1 MNYRPRQIEPILSDY
16 LNAFPVVGITG
27 PRQSGKS
34 TLLQQVLRD
43 AYTYV
48 TFDDIRQLALFEDDP
63 EKFMQMYHHRVI
75 FDEVQKAPGL
85 FNHIKL
91 AVDRDRN
98 TYGKFVLTGSSQFL
112 LMQNVADSLAGR
124 IGLLSLLPFDHKELP
139 EALYATATW
148 RGCYPEL
155 VMRHYRNADDWYASY
170 IETYLARDV
179 RDVAQIGNLRD
190 FRNLIQLLAANTA
203 QILNMSRLASD
214 LGVTM
219 PTIKRWIS
227 ILEMSYVIFLL
238 PPYFRNFG
246 KRVIKRPKIYFY
258 DTGLVSTLTGIR
270 TEEMYDRGPMA
281 GALFENYIL
290 SQVLKHH
297 KHTNRRC
304 EFYFYRTS
312 HGVEIDLVIDTG
324 QTRHFVEIKKTATFR
339 PRLIKTLNTLAS
351 QADTATLVYQ
361 GESLPD
367 YGNIRI
373 CNWSNYLNPKKE

>member
-75 FDEVQKAPGL
+75 FDEVQKAPAL

-91 AVDRDRN
+91 AVDRDRD

-139 EALYATATW
+139 KALCATAIW

-155 VMRHYRNADDWYASY
+155 ITRHYRNA
-170 IETYLARDV
+170 
-179 RDVAQIGNLRD
+179 
-190 FRNLIQLLAANTA
+190 
-203 QILNMSRLASD
+203 
-214 LGVTM
+214 
-219 PTIKRWIS
+219 
-227 ILEMSYVIFLL
+227 
-238 PPYFRNFG
+238 
-246 KRVIKRPKIYFY
+246 
-258 DTGLVSTLTGIR
+258 
-270 TEEMYDRGPMA
+270 
-281 GALFENYIL
+281 
-290 SQVLKHH
+290 
-297 KHTNRRC
+297 
-304 EFYFYRTS
+304 
-312 HGVEIDLVIDTG
+312 
-324 QTRHFVEIKKTATFR
+324 
-339 PRLIKTLNTLAS
+339 
-351 QADTATLVYQ
+351 
-361 GESLPD
+361 
-367 YGNIRI
+367 
-373 CNWSNYLNPKKE
+373 

>member
-1 MNYRPRQIEPILSDY
+1 
-16 LNAFPVVGITG
+16 
-27 PRQSGKS
+27 
-34 TLLQQVLRD
+34 
-43 AYTYV
+43 
-48 TFDDIRQLALFEDDP
+48 
-63 EKFMQMYHHRVI
+63 
-75 FDEVQKAPGL
+75 
-85 FNHIKL
+85 
-91 AVDRDRN
+91 
-98 TYGKFVLTGSSQFL
+98 
-112 LMQNVADSLAGR
+112 
-124 IGLLSLLPFDHKELP
+124 
-139 EALYATATW
+139 
-148 RGCYPEL
+148 
-155 VMRHYRNADDWYASY
+155 
-170 IETYLARDV
+170 
-179 RDVAQIGNLRD
+179 
-190 FRNLIQLLAANTA
+190 
-203 QILNMSRLASD
+203 MSRLASD

-258 DTGLVSTLTGIR
+258 DTGLVSALTGIR

-297 KHTNRRC
+297 KHTNRRS

-324 QTRHFVEIKKTATFR
+324 QTRHFVEIKKTSTFR
-339 PRLIKTLNTLAS
+339 PRLTKTLNTLAS

-367 YGNIRI
+367 YGNVRI
-373 CNWSNYLNPKKE
+373 CNWSNYLTHKKE

>member
-1 MNYRPRQIEPILSDY
+1 MYR
-16 LNAFPVVGITG
+16 
-27 PRQSGKS
+27 
-34 TLLQQVLRD
+34 
-43 AYTYV
+43 
-48 TFDDIRQLALFEDDP
+48 
-63 EKFMQMYHHRVI
+63 HRVI
-75 FDEVQKAPGL
+75 FDEVQKAPAL

-124 IGLLSLLPFDHKELP
+124 IGLLSLLPFDHRELP
-139 EALYATATW
+139 KALCETAIW

-155 VMRHYRNADDWYASY
+155 VTRHYRNADDWYASY

-203 QILNMSRLASD
+203 QFLNMSRLASD
-214 LGVTM
+214 LGVTI

-258 DTGLVSTLTGIR
+258 DTGLVSALTGIR

-290 SQVLKHH
+290 SQILKHH
-297 KHTNRRC
+297 KHTNQRA
-304 EFYFYRTS
+304 ELYFYRTS

-324 QTRHFVEIKKTATFR
+324 QTRHFVEIKKNRDLPTSPDKNTQHTRFSSRHSDTDLSGRITTRLQQYSHLQLVELPHPQKGVTSCQNNRTSSSSSATSSAQT
-339 PRLIKTLNTLAS
+339 P
-351 QADTATLVYQ
+351 
-361 GESLPD
+361 
-367 YGNIRI
+367 
-373 CNWSNYLNPKKE
+373 

>member
-1 MNYRPRQIEPILSDY
+1 
-16 LNAFPVVGITG
+16 
-27 PRQSGKS
+27 
-34 TLLQQVLRD
+34 
-43 AYTYV
+43 V

-63 EKFMQMYHHRVI
+63 EKFMQMYRHRVI
-75 FDEVQKAPGL
+75 FDEVQKAPEL

-124 IGLLSLLPFDHKELP
+124 IGLLSLLPFDHNELP
-139 EALYATATW
+139 KALCATAIW

-155 VMRHYRNADDWYASY
+155 VTRHYRNADDWYASY

-190 FRNLIQLLAANTA
+190 FRNLIQLLAAQTA
-203 QILNMSRLASD
+203 QELNMSRLASD

-219 PTIKRWIS
+219 PTVKRWIS

-258 DTGLVSTLTGIR
+258 DTGLVSALTGIR

-297 KHTNRRC
+297 KHTNRRS

-312 HGVEIDLVIDTG
+312 HGVEVNLVIDMG

-351 QADTATLVYQ
+351 QADTATLIYQ
-361 GESLPD
+361 GDTLPD

-373 CNWSNYLNPKKE
+373 CNWSNYLTHKKE